1 MGRIIGAVIAG
12 CLVLFGIVMVSN
24 FVLFFAMGADRAY
37 KPGSYEPSMF
47 WILVIFLAGFIAAV
61 VAGWTSFKIAGNTQ
75 GPKWLA
81 VVVLALGTLSALP
94 TLTASPSKEPRPPG
108 LTNKEMMQKGYMP
121 TWVALSYPVIGVA
134 GVWVGGWRRRGGSAP
149 AAAL

>member
-12 CLVLFGIVMVSN
+12 YVAMLGVVF
-24 FVLFFAMGADRAY
+24 FVFSAIYFFIGADRAFR
-37 KPGSYEPSMF
+37 PGSYEPSML
-47 WILVIFLAGFIAAV
+47 WILIMFVVGFLAAVLGGWVSVKVAA
-61 VAGWTSFKIAGNTQ
+61 NLQ

-81 VVVLALGTLSALP
+81 VLVIVLGILFALP
-94 TLTASPSKEPRPPG
+94 SLLAKPSKEPRPAG
-108 LTNKEMMQKGYMP
+108 LSNMEAMKKAQTP
-121 TWVALSYPVIGVA
+121 AWVALSNPVIGVA